1 MLSIDIWK
9 RVSTLSYFLSV
20 EKRFPIFK
28 GHALFSPE
36 KCSFKS
42 RQDDGVPV
50 FTGLQWIWN
59 LFNDVCLGDT
69 LVLKFEQ
76 INVRFYLLIEHNP

>member
-1 MLSIDIWK
+1 M
-9 RVSTLSYFLSV
+9 

-36 KCSFKS
+36 KCSLKS

-50 FTGLQWIWN
+50 FTGMQWGLN
-59 LFNDVCLGDT
+59 LFNDVCWGDKA
-69 LVLKFEQ
+69 LVLKCEQ
-76 INVRFYLLIEHNP
+76 INVRLYLLI